1 MATRPDVQTQ
11 RLPRVE
17 LAQFLPSQRAIKA
30 FEAVQQDVAEVLPD
44 ATEQAAAAAEAAQS
58 SADAAQDTADGAV
71 IAAATAQARAD
82 AAYDLAGGADSQP
95 SLWVLH
101 AEIQQLRA
109 RVAALEQGTT
119 A

>member
-1 MATRPDVQTQ
+1 MATRPEVQTQ
-11 RLPRVE
+11 PLPRVE
-17 LAQFLPSQRAIKA
+17 LAKFLPSPRAVKA
-30 FEAVQQDVAEVLPD
+30 FETVQRDVSEVLPD

-58 SADAAQDTADGAV
+58 SADAAQNTADGAV

-82 AAYDLAGGADSQP
+82 AAYELASTDNTP

-119 A
+119 P